1 MIDDHHTEG
10 ESELSTEA
18 VAPRVFMSYSHDS
31 ADHKGWVLQLATRL
45 MSNGVDVVLDQWSLS
60 LGRNLPLFMESGLT
74 SSERVLVISSTNYVT
89 KANKRDGGAGY
100 ETMILSADMMGG
112 DIHKDRII
120 PVVRNNTGGSAV
132 PTFLSGALYVDM
144 RDDSQYE
151 DRYEE
156 LLRTLLGVPKAVK
169 PELGS
174 NPFRPREG
182 ELYVSPSMRPE
193 RYVSPALAG
202 EVVFPYSN
210 NSGGYVIGAGE
221 MAFTTKW
228 SESGFREIY
237 AYKDGAGIH
246 SVALAPGI
254 TSFDDLGDAS
264 WYDASSRTRTASV
277 GDAVIFRNVHD
288 YFAAVLVD
296 EVTTRGTSASG
307 GLGELRFRY
316 RIQDNRTSFFGPPGQ
331 TSR

>member
-1 MIDDHHTEG
+1 MIDERPDEG
-10 ESELSTEA
+10 NTTLTNETTP
-18 VAPRVFMSYSHDS
+18 PRVFVSYSHDS
-31 ADHKGWVLQLATRL
+31 DEHKGWVLQLATRL

-74 SSERVLVISSTNYVT
+74 SSERVLVVSSSSYVT

-100 ETMILSADMMGG
+100 ETMILSADMMSG

-120 PVVRNNTGGSAV
+120 PVIRNNTDSSVV
-132 PTFLSGALYVDM
+132 PTFLAGALYVDM

-174 NPFRPREG
+174 SPFRPREG
-182 ELYVSPSMRPE
+182 DLYVPPSMRPE
-193 RYVSPALAG
+193 RYVSPALSGA
-202 EVVFPYSN
+202 VVFPYSN

-228 SESGFREIY
+228 TEGGFGEIY
-237 AYKDGAGIH
+237 AYRDGPGVH
-246 SVALAPGI
+246 SIALAPDVKH
-254 TSFDDLGDAS
+254 FDDLGDAS
-264 WYDASSRTRTASV
+264 WYDASSRSRSARV

-288 YFAAVLVD
+288 YFAAILVD
-296 EVTTRGTSASG
+296 EVTTRGSSSSG
-307 GLGELRFRY
+307 GLGVLRFRY
-316 RIQDNRTSFFGPPGQ
+316 RIQDNRTSFFGPPDQ
-331 TSR
+331 TNR